1 MINIP
6 KQLWYVVALSREE
19 NLAYMTYY
27 EDNAAFEKRKSTGL
41 SWANTDSRSWNHE
54 KKCYEYV
61 NPFQEDGSIIDNNP
75 TTGIYIGSSVSRW
88 STSNKLFRVQDPR
101 GFTVEVPTDN
111 IATLLHLTTVANGTI
126 QEPCVWAREG
136 NNHVLL
142 PVNSEPYLKTLDQMD
157 TLANKLIKVSE
168 LKVGDIVKFFEDETE
183 YTYLGKAKT
192 TWRLKPYIFKRGDYW
207 ARTKDEKTYSLPE
220 RTIKDTK
227 WEPVFSY
234 TRSWYKE
241 GEVGFITTTNL
252 KITEVVG
259 GSNAIDSLR
268 ESVSLYAPVRISNQ
282 ETSNYCDFSIES
294 VEWKNA

>member
-6 KQLWYVVALSREE
+6 KQLWYVVAPSREE
-19 NLAYMTYY
+19 NLAYMTYC
-27 EDNAAFEKRKSTGL
+27 EDNAAFLKRKATGVD
-41 SWANTDSRSWNHE
+41 WANRSNHVWNRE
-54 KKCYEYV
+54 KGCYEYPDGKV
-61 NPFQEDGSIIDNNP
+61 EDGVIIDNNP
-75 TTGIYIGSSVSRW
+75 STGIYIGSSVSRW

-111 IATLLHLTTVANGTI
+111 IATLLHLTTVTNGII

-168 LKVGDIVKFFEDETE
+168 LKVGDIVKFFEDDEE

-192 TWRLKPYIFKRGDYW
+192 TWRLKPYIFKRGDYCN
-207 ARTKDEKTYSLPE
+207 RTKDEKTYSLPE

-227 WEPVFSY
+227 WEAVFA
-234 TRSWYKE
+234 YKSTYGEE
-241 GEVGFITTTNL
+241 GWRYNTYSSP

-259 GSNAIDSLR
+259 YNTVWGWLQGSVN
-268 ESVSLYAPVRISNQ
+268 LYAPQRISNQ

-294 VEWKNA
+294 VEWK

>member
-6 KQLWYVVALSREE
+6 KQLWYVGHTVGD
-19 NLAYMTYY
+19 NDLAYMTYY
-27 EDNAAFEKRKSTGL
+27 EDNAAFLKRKATGVY
-41 SWANTDSRSWNHE
+41 WANRSAHVYNRE
-54 KKCYEYV
+54 KGCYEYPNGKV
-61 NPFQEDGSIIDNNP
+61 EDGVIIDNNP

-101 GFTVEVPTDN
+101 GFTVEVATDN
-111 IATLLHLTTVANGTI
+111 IATLLHLTTVTNGVI

-136 NNHVLL
+136 GNHVLL
-142 PVNSEPYLKTLDQMD
+142 PVNSEPYLETLDKMD

-183 YTYLGKAKT
+183 YTYLGKAKA

-220 RTIKDTK
+220 CTVKDTK
-227 WEPVFSY
+227 WEPVFSCV
-234 TRSWYKE
+234 RRWVK
-241 GEVGFITTTNL
+241 GDEVSYNTYANP

-259 GSNAIDSLR
+259 NNEAIASLR
-268 ESVSLYAPVRISNQ
+268 ENIRMYAPQRITNQ

-294 VEWKNA
+294 VEWK

>member
-6 KQLWYVVALSREE
+6 KQLWYVGHTVGD
-19 NLAYMTYY
+19 NDLAYMTYY
-27 EDNAAFEKRKSTGL
+27 EDNVAFLKRKGTGMN
-41 SWANTDSRSWNHE
+41 WANRSNHVWNRE
-54 KKCYEYV
+54 KGCYEYPDGRV
-61 NPFQEDGSIIDNNP
+61 EDGVIIDNNP

-111 IATLLHLTTVANGTI
+111 IATLLHLTTVTNGVI

-136 NNHVLL
+136 SNHVLL
-142 PVNSEPYLKTLDQMD
+142 PVNSEPYLETLDKMD

-168 LKVGDIVKFFEDETE
+168 LMVGDIVKFFEDKTE
-183 YTYLGKAKT
+183 YTYLGKAKA
-192 TWRLKPYIFKRGDYW
+192 TWRLKPYIFERGGYW
-207 ARTKDEKTYSLPE
+207 ARTMDKKTYSLPE
-220 RTIKDTK
+220 RIVKDTK

-234 TRSWYKE
+234 VQSWMK
-241 GEVGFITTTNL
+241 GDEVSYNTYTNP

-259 GSNAIDSLR
+259 NNEAIDSLR
-268 ESVSLYAPVRISNQ
+268 ENVHIYAPQRISNQ

-294 VEWKNA
+294 VEWK

>member
-6 KQLWYVVALSREE
+6 KQIWYVLAPSREE

-101 GFTVEVPTDN
+101 GFTVEVATDN
-111 IATLLHLTTVANGTI
+111 IATLLHLTTVTNGII

-142 PVNSEPYLKTLDQMD
+142 PVNSEPYLETLDKMD

-168 LKVGDIVKFFEDETE
+168 LKVGDVVKFFEEDTE

-192 TWRLKPYIFKRGDYW
+192 TWRLKPYEQARRGY
-207 ARTKDEKTYSLPE
+207 YSWNEPVAPKKYLTE
-220 RTIKDTK
+220 RTVKDTK
-227 WEPVFSY
+227 WEPVFSWV
-234 TRSWYKE
+234 RSWME
-241 GEVGFITTTNL
+241 GDEVRYDTYTNP
-252 KITEVVG
+252 KITEVMRT
-259 GSNAIDSLR
+259 SEAIDRLR
-268 ESVSLYAPVRISNQ
+268 ENVRMYVPQRITNQ
-282 ETSNYCDFSIES
+282 ETSNYCDYS
-294 VEWKNA
+294 VEEIEWK